1 MAESTARSGLTPTAW
16 DSDFFTEYVR
26 DNRFK
31 RYMGTSPSNV
41 IQAKED
47 LSRKP
52 GDRVAFGAV
61 RALSGGVT
69 GNTVLEGN
77 EAEFDMRSM
86 TVGIR
91 PLRNAVIVT
100 EWDEQKSA
108 IDIREA
114 ARPGLKMWSQER
126 MREDV
131 IYALKSIPNAGGV
144 MTAYESTT
152 AAEKNTWLTNNADR
166 VLFGNAIAN
175 GSSNNMATSLATINN
190 TTGKLTASVVS
201 LAKRRAQMARPRIMP
216 TRTREEDEEWFVM
229 FCNPLSF
236 RDFTQDPV
244 VIQANRDARVRGVDT
259 NPLFTGGSQ
268 VWDGVIVR
276 EIPEMGLPITNASN
290 GYLDQAGGILAGA
303 GAGGINVG
311 FNFLCGAQALGAA
324 WAQRM
329 KSTTD
334 VRDYGFRH
342 GVGVQEI
349 RGIEK
354 LMFGTSAAGD
364 TTNLVQNG
372 AVTVLTAAVSDA

>member
-1 MAESTARSGLTPTAW
+1 MAESTARSGLVPVVW
-16 DSDFFTEYVR
+16 DSEFFSEYIR
-26 DNRFK
+26 DNRFQ

-41 IQAKED
+41 IQVKED
-47 LSRKP
+47 LTRKP
-52 GDRVAFGAV
+52 GDRVTFASV

-77 EAEFDMRSM
+77 EAELDMRSM

-91 PLRNAVIVT
+91 PVRNAVVVT

-114 ARPGLKMWSQER
+114 ARPGLKMWAQER

-131 IYALKSIPNAGGV
+131 ITALKSIPNTAGV

-166 VLFGNAIAN
+166 VLFGSSVAN
-175 GSSNNMATSLATINN
+175 GSSNVMATALATIDN
-190 TTGKLTASVVS
+190 TNDKLTAAVVS

-229 FCNPLSF
+229 FANPLSF
-236 RDFTQDPV
+236 RDLSQDPV
-244 VIQANRDARVRGVDT
+244 MIQANRDARVRGVDT
-259 NPLFTGGSQ
+259 NPLFTGGSL
-268 VWDGVIVR
+268 VWDGVIIR
-276 EIPEMGLPITNASN
+276 EIPEMGLTVN
-290 GYLDQAGGILAGA
+290 GATGYIDQTGGIIAGA
-303 GAGGINVG
+303 GTGGINVG

-324 WAQRM
+324 WAQRLR
-329 KSTTD
+329 STTD

-354 LMFGTSAAGD
+354 LQFGTSTTSD
-364 TTNLVQNG
+364 TGNLIQNSV
-372 AVTVLTAAVSDA
+372 VTVFTSAVSDV

>member
-1 MAESTARSGLTPTAW
+1 MAESTARTGLTPQIW
-16 DSDFFTEYVR
+16 DDKFFTEYIR

-41 IQAKED
+41 IQVKED

-52 GDRVAFGAV
+52 GDRVTFAAA

-77 EAEFDMRSM
+77 EAELDLRSL
-86 TVGIR
+86 TVGVR
-91 PLRNAVIVT
+91 PLRNAVVVT

-114 ARPGLKMWSQER
+114 ARPGLKMWSQEQ

-131 IYALKSIPNAGGV
+131 IYAFKSIPNAAGV
-144 MTAYESTT
+144 MTKYELTT
-152 AAEKNTWLTNNADR
+152 AAERNAYLVANADR
-166 VLFGNAIAN
+166 ILFGASKAN
-175 GSSNNMATSLATINN
+175 GVSGVWATALATLDN
-190 TTGKLTASVVS
+190 TADKLSAATVS
-201 LAKRRAQMARPRIMP
+201 LAKRMAQSASPRITP
-216 TRTREEDEEWFVM
+216 TRTREEDEEWFVL
-229 FCNPLSF
+229 FANPRSF
-236 RDFTQDPV
+236 RDFSLDPV
-244 VIQANRDARVRGVDT
+244 IVQANRDARVRGVET
-259 NPLFTGGSQ
+259 NPLFTGGSL

-276 EIPEMGLPITNASN
+276 EIPEMDVAIPASTGRLPTN
-290 GYLDQAGGILAGA
+290 GGIIPGA
-303 GAGGINVG
+303 GTAGIDVG

-324 WAQRM
+324 WAQRL

-354 LMFGTSAAGD
+354 LMFGTSTTTD
-364 TTNLVQNG
+364 TGNLVQNG
-372 AVTVLTAAVSDA
+372 VVTLMTAAVADA